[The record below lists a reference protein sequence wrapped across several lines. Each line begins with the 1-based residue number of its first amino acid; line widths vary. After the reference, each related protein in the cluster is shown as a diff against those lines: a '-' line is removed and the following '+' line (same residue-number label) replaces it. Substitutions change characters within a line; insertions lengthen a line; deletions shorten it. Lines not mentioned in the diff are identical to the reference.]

1 MKSGRNMVGH
11 IFFVLLR
18 NGWVKKL
25 KSVMSKMLVFTKLLF
40 ACTVIN
46 PLTAKSK

>member
-11 IFFVLLR
+11 IFFVLFE
-18 NGWVKKL
+18 WVKKL
-25 KSVMSKMLVFTKLLF
+25 KSVMSKTLVFTKLLF